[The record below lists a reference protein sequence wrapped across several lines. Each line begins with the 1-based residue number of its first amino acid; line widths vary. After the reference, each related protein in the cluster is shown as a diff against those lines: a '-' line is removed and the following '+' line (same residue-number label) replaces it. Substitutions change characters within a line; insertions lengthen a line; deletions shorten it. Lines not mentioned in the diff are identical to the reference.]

1 MGMKD
6 EILPPSG
13 APLSTPSERVW
24 SRFLAFLDELPATTR
39 AVFLLH
45 EVFGFGHADIAF
57 VLGIAQDECRD
68 QFERAQAR
76 ARACRIDD
84 TGRLP

>member
-1 MGMKD
+1 MND
-6 EILPPSG
+6 ETLRPAG
-13 APLSTPSERVW
+13 APPPTPAERVW

-68 QFERAQAR
+68 HLERARMR
-76 ARACRIDD
+76 ARACRIDEA
-84 TGRLP
+84 GRMT